1 MYKMLA
7 VVSCVGTISLVA
19 GCASEM
25 TAALEDPGSFAC
37 RERAVGLM
45 SVDFDATSATP
56 INFDAFGNKNYS
68 VRAGGETFRCTVG
81 KNDQITSFHRG

>member
-56 INFDAFGNKNYS
+56 INFDAFGSNHPPAKPG
-68 VRAGGETFRCTVG
+68 AFDCWPLKGA
-81 KNDQITSFHRG
+81 